1 MGFFNFLDKL
11 FNYDPNEDFKET
23 MLKQQQEKFEIEDKK
38 GVRDKI
44 IISKS
49 FFEKQI
55 EQTNYEIQ
63 LSKNS
68 LKEVTTKDE
77 KFDTYLIYDSF
88 NGSFL
93 NLVSAKY
100 SKGEK
105 IKDILPYCDYVM
117 ETVNK
122 IWSNEIDY
130 SDGGDTNFL
139 TLENSLCIGI
149 LAGVDKFYFE
159 DLAKVMQEKN
169 FSDFVVDY
177 LVNSQLPDYPI
188 GKNLIVK
195 DEKALNFL
203 VEIIKT
209 DDKEEAQNKIKIYL
223 EKHYYTAQNLDYF
236 YNTHSID
243 KGENYHGYWCWEA
256 AALVKIKNLDDSNF
270 KNNKYYPYDFV
281 HWDKQEPPKK
291 NTFLID

>member
-149 LAGVDKFYFE
+149 LAGVDKSYFE

-169 FSDFVVDY
+169 F
-177 LVNSQLPDYPI
+177 
-188 GKNLIVK
+188 
-195 DEKALNFL
+195 
-203 VEIIKT
+203 
-209 DDKEEAQNKIKIYL
+209 
-223 EKHYYTAQNLDYF
+223 
-236 YNTHSID
+236 
-243 KGENYHGYWCWEA
+243 
-256 AALVKIKNLDDSNF
+256 
-270 KNNKYYPYDFV
+270 
-281 HWDKQEPPKK
+281 
-291 NTFLID
+291 